1 MFVKGNMKWQTE
13 YSVSGIGSVSNFSI
27 VNTLTPAPDPVS
39 FCSPPCVGQEGVHPQ
54 NRSWRH
60 HPCQNHSNFTTHGL
74 CEHNTGARW
83 KTAPRTNSVTA
94 WAIWDECSRLILLIR
109 TFTPAWFGFPSYQ
122 TRHTRTRRISL
133 INWKC
138 FTSDSYVSRVHLTKI
153 QSPKNGKQ
161 KNWKIKDGC
170 GSDRRQSGE
179 GKIWKKKSESNTEGA
194 KTCVPV

>member
-60 HPCQNHSNFTTHGL
+60 HPCQNHSNFTTHGI

-83 KTAPRTNSVTA
+83 KTAQGP
-94 WAIWDECSRLILLIR
+94 ILSRPGPSEMNVLAPLHLILLIR
-109 TFTPAWFGFPSYQ
+109 TFTPARFGFPSYQ
-122 TRHTRTRRISL
+122 TRHTWTRWISL
-133 INWKC
+133 INVKC
-138 FTSDSYVSRVHLTKI
+138 FTSDFWFLACVELRVTCA
-153 QSPKNGKQ
+153 SDKN
-161 KNWKIKDGC
+161 
-170 GSDRRQSGE
+170 
-179 GKIWKKKSESNTEGA
+179 TVA
-194 KTCVPV
+194 

>member
-60 HPCQNHSNFTTHGL
+60 HPCQNHSNFTTHGI

-83 KTAPRTNSVTA
+83 KTARRTNSVTA
-94 WAIWDECSRLILLIR
+94 WAIWNECSRPTSLDLVDPYLYACQVWISLLPNTSHMNPLDQPDKFKTLHFWLLIFSLCWA
-109 TFTPAWFGFPSYQ
+109 TCHVCIWQKYS
-122 TRHTRTRRISL
+122 HLRRE
-133 INWKC
+133 
-138 FTSDSYVSRVHLTKI
+138 TKELEDQRWVWI
-153 QSPKNGKQ
+153 
-161 KNWKIKDGC
+161 
-170 GSDRRQSGE
+170 R
-179 GKIWKKKSESNTEGA
+179 
-194 KTCVPV
+194 